1 MRFAQVGHPRLR
13 ATLAAWLLTMAPA
26 APVAT
31 AGILIAAAPFVAEA
45 QRAELEPIIRREV
58 LDNGLEVIVVESHA
72 IPLATVEL
80 DVKNG
85 AFTQTPEYA
94 GLAHLYEHMFF
105 RANRSYPNP
114 GQFMGR
120 AGELG
125 AAINGTTREE
135 VVNYYMT
142 VPADSL
148 APAIAL
154 MSTATLT
161 PLFLEEEMRVE
172 RQVVLGE
179 YDRAESSPFFD
190 FENAMTRALYPGN
203 FSRKNTIGDRDVVAT
218 ATPAMMRTIQD
229 IYYVPNNSALIV
241 TGDVN
246 PDQVI
251 ALARQHFGGWKRG
264 ANPFETHP
272 IPPIPPV
279 SGDTA
284 IIVEAPVSSVSVMLQ
299 WQGPSVGKDPEATYT
314 ADVFSDV
321 LNNPG
326 SRFQQRLVDSGL
338 WQSVGVNY
346 YTLNNVG
353 PITILGQVAP
363 ERLKEALAA
372 LEREIAQ
379 FHDPEYISEE
389 ELRYAK
395 ASRAVS
401 SAYGNERVTGL
412 THTIGFWWS
421 VADLEYFLGYV
432 DSMAD
437 QERADLRRY
446 ADTYIVGKPRVT
458 GVLLSPQTRQRLAL
472 KASDLLPSAMDGAQ

>member
-1 MRFAQVGHPRLR
+1 
-13 ATLAAWLLTMAPA
+13 
-26 APVAT
+26 
-31 AGILIAAAPFVAEA
+31 
-45 QRAELEPIIRREV
+45 
-58 LDNGLEVIVVESHA
+58 
-72 IPLATVEL
+72 
-80 DVKNG
+80 
-85 AFTQTPEYA
+85 
-94 GLAHLYEHMFF
+94 
-105 RANRSYPNP
+105 
-114 GQFMGR
+114 
-120 AGELG
+120 
-125 AAINGTTREE
+125 
-135 VVNYYMT
+135 
-142 VPADSL
+142 
-148 APAIAL
+148 
-154 MSTATLT
+154 
-161 PLFLEEEMRVE
+161 
-172 RQVVLGE
+172 
-179 YDRAESSPFFD
+179 
-190 FENAMTRALYPGN
+190 
-203 FSRKNTIGDRDVVAT
+203 
-218 ATPAMMRTIQD
+218 
-229 IYYVPNNSALIV
+229 
-241 TGDVN
+241 
-246 PDQVI
+246 
-251 ALARQHFGGWKRG
+251 
-264 ANPFETHP
+264 
-272 IPPIPPV
+272 
-279 SGDTA
+279 
-284 IIVEAPVSSVSVMLQ
+284 
-299 WQGPSVGKDPEATYT
+299 
-314 ADVFSDV
+314 
-321 LNNPG
+321 PG